1 MSNRLKHLEKLN
13 NAKSKRLSKTQ
24 NKQAKTKENNMAK
37 KGLALAFATGMTLFP
52 RLIIGIAS
60 VMIGLTILVITW
72 SFSDF
77 GAGLRFGF
85 FTTIAVFILG
95 NLITHWLEG
104 DTIFDDYDDLK
115 EEGKIEADRREM
127 EKMIKRG
134 DIRK

>member
-1 MSNRLKHLEKLN
+1 
-13 NAKSKRLSKTQ
+13 
-24 NKQAKTKENNMAK
+24 MAK

-77 GAGLRFGF
+77 GAGLRVGF